1 MFVQY
6 NPNPLGKM
14 TDDCVVRAVS
24 RIMDEPWEKAYTSLC
39 LQGLEMC
46 DFPNNNAVWGEY
58 LLQNGFVREV
68 ISNTCPNCYTV
79 EDFCQDHPLGS
90 YILGT
95 GTHAVAVVDG
105 NFYDSYYSGQKV
117 PIYFYRKE

>member
-14 TDDCVVRAVS
+14 TDDCVIRAVS

-46 DFPNNNAVWGEY
+46 DLPNNNAVWGEY
-58 LLQNGFVREV
+58 LLQNGFVRES
-68 ISNTCPNCYTV
+68 IENSCPNCYTV
-79 EDFCQDHPLGS
+79 EDFCKDNPIGV
-90 YILGT
+90 YVIGT
-95 GTHAVAVVDG
+95 GTHAIAVIDG
-105 NFYDSYYSGQKV
+105 NFYDSYYSGNRV
-117 PIYFYRKE
+117 PLYAYRKE